1 MKIIYIHQH
10 YRTPDGWGS
19 TRPYH
24 FTNALQEAGHQ
35 VTLLCAWNGVN
46 DKVEFQDKI
55 KIVFFAI
62 PYQQSFGFY
71 KRISSFLSFTWKCW
85 RYVRKNEKPDL
96 LYISSTPLFTGIV
109 GVLAKKFKGIKYY
122 FEVRDL
128 WPQVPIALNII
139 PNKWM
144 QKLSYYLADTIYKN
158 ADKVIVLSQGMF
170 DEVSKSIQP
179 KKIHTINNFSD
190 SSLFTF
196 IDEPTTLPLQTIQIV
211 YFGAVGMANGLDSL
225 ILMAEYTH
233 NHQLDFHFTIIGD
246 GADLSR
252 LKSITKDKQLTNITF
267 TPPIQKNEL
276 NKYLDKFHF
285 SLISYA
291 DVEILDTS
299 SPNKFYDSLAKGLIP
314 ILTTHGW
321 MKNFI
326 DRNVCG
332 VVMDRNDI
340 KKTINEI
347 QMIADNPILLKNYR
361 NNCKKLYDLCFT
373 KEIAIQKLM
382 ELIEA

>member
-1 MKIIYIHQH
+1 
-10 YRTPDGWGS
+10 
-19 TRPYH
+19 
-24 FTNALQEAGHQ
+24 
-35 VTLLCAWNGVN
+35 
-46 DKVEFQDKI
+46 
-55 KIVFFAI
+55 
-62 PYQQSFGFY
+62 
-71 KRISSFLSFTWKCW
+71 
-85 RYVRKNEKPDL
+85 
-96 LYISSTPLFTGIV
+96 
-109 GVLAKKFKGIKYY
+109 
-122 FEVRDL
+122 
-128 WPQVPIALNII
+128 
-139 PNKWM
+139 
-144 QKLSYYLADTIYKN
+144 
-158 ADKVIVLSQGMF
+158 
-170 DEVSKSIQP
+170 
-179 KKIHTINNFSD
+179 
-190 SSLFTF
+190 
-196 IDEPTTLPLQTIQIV
+196 
-211 YFGAVGMANGLDSL
+211 MANGLDSL
-225 ILMAEYTH
+225 IHMAEYCH
-233 NHQLDFHFTIIGD
+233 NQNFDCHFTIIGD
-246 GADLSR
+246 GADLPR
-252 LKSITKDKQLTNITF
+252 LKSITMDKQLTNITF

-276 NKYLDKFHF
+276 NQYLDKFHF

-347 QMIADNPILLKNYR
+347 QMIADNPTLLNDYR